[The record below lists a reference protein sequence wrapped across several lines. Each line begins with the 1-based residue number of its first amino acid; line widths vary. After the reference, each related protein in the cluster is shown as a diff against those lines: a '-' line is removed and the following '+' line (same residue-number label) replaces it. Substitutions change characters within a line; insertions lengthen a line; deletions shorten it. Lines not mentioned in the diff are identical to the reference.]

1 MSILRFDALKASM
14 NRAPQKVNEEP
25 MRSSIYGANVFQLSV
40 MRTYLPKAT
49 FKNLLTAIDKNQTI
63 GRDIADQIAVAMKE
77 WASSKGATHYTH
89 WFQPLTGA
97 TAEKRDAF
105 FETSD

>member
-1 MSILRFDALKASM
+1 MSTLRFDALKASM

-40 MRTYLPKAT
+40 MQTYLPKAT
-49 FKNLLTAIDKNQTI
+49 FKYLLTSIDKNQTI
-63 GRDIADQIAVAMKE
+63 SRDIADQIAVAMKE

-89 WFQPLTGA
+89 WFQP
-97 TAEKRDAF
+97 
-105 FETSD
+105 